1 MNNTLYIVWTEKNEI
16 GIPVIDEQHRGII
29 SIINSL
35 HYFIQNGHNEEI
47 IKPTMIMLVQYT
59 IVHFR
64 TEEALMKKAGYPTLD
79 KHMAMHKI
87 LTEKTKELT
96 IEVHMTKDSDKILQ
110 FLKRWWLTHINNEDR
125 KYIPFLKRLNP

>member
-1 MNNTLYIVWTEKNEI
+1 VNNTLYIIWTRKNEI

-35 HYFIQNGHNEEI
+35 HYFIQNCHSEKI

-59 IVHFR
+59 IVHFQ
-64 TEEALMKKAGYPTLD
+64 TEEALMKEAGYPALD

-87 LTEKTKELT
+87 LAEKTRELT
-96 IEVHMTKDSDKILQ
+96 IEVHKTKDSDKILQ

-125 KYIPFLKRLNP
+125 KYIPYLKQG